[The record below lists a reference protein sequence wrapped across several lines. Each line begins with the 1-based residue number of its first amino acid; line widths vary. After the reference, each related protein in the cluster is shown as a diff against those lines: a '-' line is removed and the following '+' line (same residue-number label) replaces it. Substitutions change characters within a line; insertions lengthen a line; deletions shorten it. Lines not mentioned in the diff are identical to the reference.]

1 MRQLLTATLTVLLAA
16 STAFS
21 ATLTEKGRESVKEKV
36 EQLQAKKEA
45 LSFQQALRAEAYTDR
60 VIFLLEH
67 GKKKEALKL
76 LNEAEKSLNE
86 FLKLHPNLQL
96 LPLDQQIIVLG
107 YDGDVKTAKEAIEK
121 AKALLKEGKDQDARI
136 LLAQL
141 VDEIDVVTT
150 YLPVAMYKHI
160 LALAKQY
167 VEEGKVQEAVQTLA
181 LVRGSLI
188 VDEVAIPIPFIK
200 AQEFIK
206 DAIQVAK
213 KDKKK
218 AVEFVEAARREL
230 QLAKVLGYA
239 YDYQK
244 AYEELEKELKEV
256 EKQLKEG
263 KESKS
268 LLKKIEG
275 EIHSLG
281 QRAKVERKK

>member
-1 MRQLLTATLTVLLAA
+1 MRQLLTAALALSLISGTALAA
-16 STAFS
+16 TPA
-21 ATLTEKGRESVKEKV
+21 EKGKESVKEKV
-36 EQLQAKKEA
+36 HQLQMKKEA
-45 LSFQQALRAEAYTDR
+45 LSFEQALRAVAYTDK

-67 GKKKEALKL
+67 GKKEEALKL
-76 LNEAEKSLNE
+76 LNEAQKSLNE

-107 YDGDVKTAKEAIEK
+107 YNGDVKTAQEALKKVKE
-121 AKALLKEGKDQDARI
+121 LLQKGRVQDARL

-150 YLPVAMYKHI
+150 YLPVAMYNHI

-167 VEEGKVQEAVQTLA
+167 VQEGKIQEAIQTLA

-188 VDEVAIPIPFIK
+188 IDEVAIPIPFIK

-206 DAIQVAK
+206 DAISVAK

-218 AVEFVEAARREL
+218 AIEFVEAARKEL
-230 QLAKVLGYA
+230 QLARVLGYA

-244 AYEELEKELKEV
+244 AYEELEKELEKV
-256 EKQLKEG
+256 EKELKSG
-263 KESKS
+263 KESGS

-281 QRAKVERKK
+281 QKARTERKK